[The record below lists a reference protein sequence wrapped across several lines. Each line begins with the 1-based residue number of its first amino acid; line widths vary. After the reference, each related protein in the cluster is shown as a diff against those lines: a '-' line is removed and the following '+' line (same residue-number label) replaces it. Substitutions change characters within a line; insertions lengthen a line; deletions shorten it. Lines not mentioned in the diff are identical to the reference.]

1 MLVLLYHC
9 SMNLQFYLELPSK
22 NRKDKILDYINEII
36 IYNSET
42 NGLGALSKIIDGYS
56 FEEALEICL
65 NMQNKEYAKR
75 LGKSQVKTFLLIRK
89 NDDKII
95 GCINIRWNLTKY
107 MKKYSGNIGY
117 GIRPTERNKGYNK
130 INLYLGL
137 LEAKKLNLNK
147 VMLVCETNNLSS
159 SKTIEALGGIL
170 ERKEIDPN
178 DGLLTSYYWI
188 DINLSINKYTETYRN
203 NIY

>member
-1 MLVLLYHC
+1 ME
-9 SMNLQFYLELPSK
+9 QFYLELPSK
-22 NRKDKILDYINEII
+22 NRKDQILDYLNEII

-65 NMQNKEYAKR
+65 NMQYKKYAKK

-147 VMLVCETNNLSS
+147 VMLVCETNNLPS
-159 SKTIEALGGIL
+159 SKTIEVLGGIL

-188 DINLSINKYTETYRN
+188 DINLSINKYKEIYKN

>member
-1 MLVLLYHC
+1 ME
-9 SMNLQFYLELPSK
+9 QFYLELPSK
-22 NRKDKILDYINEII
+22 NRKDQILDYLNEII

-65 NMQNKEYAKR
+65 NMQNKKYAKK

-95 GCINIRWNLTKY
+95 DCINIRWNLTDY

-147 VMLVCETNNLSS
+147 VMLVCETNNLPS

-188 DINLSINKYTETYRN
+188 DINLSINKYKETYKN

>member
-1 MLVLLYHC
+1 ME
-9 SMNLQFYLELPSK
+9 QFYLELPSK

-56 FEEALEICL
+56 FEKALEICL
-65 NMQNKEYAKR
+65 NMQYKKYAKK

-89 NDDKII
+89 IDDKII
-95 GCINIRWNLTKY
+95 GCINIRWNLTDY

-117 GIRPTERNKGYNK
+117 GIRPIESNKEYNK

-147 VMLVCETNNLSS
+147 VMLVCETNNLPSN
-159 SKTIEALGGIL
+159 KTIEALGGIL

-188 DINLSINKYTETYRN
+188 DINLSINKYKETYKN

>member
-1 MLVLLYHC
+1 ME
-9 SMNLQFYLELPSK
+9 QFYLELPSK

-147 VMLVCETNNLSS
+147 IMLVCETNNLPS

-178 DGLLTSYYWI
+178 DGVLTSYYWI
-188 DINLSINKYTETYRN
+188 DINLSINKYKETYKN

>member
-1 MLVLLYHC
+1 ME
-9 SMNLQFYLELPSK
+9 QFYLELPSK
-22 NRKDKILDYINEII
+22 NRKDKIIDYINEII

-95 GCINIRWNLTKY
+95 GCINIRWNLTDY

-117 GIRPTERNKGYNK
+117 GIRPAERNKGYNK

-147 VMLVCETNNLSS
+147 VMLVCETNNLPS

-188 DINLSINKYTETYRN
+188 DINLSINKYKETYKN

>member
-1 MLVLLYHC
+1 ME
-9 SMNLQFYLELPSK
+9 QFYLELPSK

-65 NMQNKEYAKR
+65 NMQYKKYAKR

-95 GCINIRWNLTKY
+95 GCINIRWNLTDY

-147 VMLVCETNNLSS
+147 VMLVCETNNLPS

-188 DINLSINKYTETYRN
+188 DINLSINKYKETYKN

>member
-1 MLVLLYHC
+1 ME
-9 SMNLQFYLELPSK
+9 QFYLELPSK
-22 NRKDKILDYINEII
+22 NRKDQILDYLNEII

-147 VMLVCETNNLSS
+147 VMLVCETNNLPS

-188 DINLSINKYTETYRN
+188 DINLSINKYKETYKN

>member
-1 MLVLLYHC
+1 ME
-9 SMNLQFYLELPSK
+9 QFYLELPSK

-56 FEEALEICL
+56 FEEVLEICL

-147 VMLVCETNNLSS
+147 VMLVCETNNLPS

-178 DGLLTSYYWI
+178 DGVLTSYYWI
-188 DINLSINKYTETYRN
+188 DINLSINKYKETYKN

>member
-1 MLVLLYHC
+1 ME
-9 SMNLQFYLELPSK
+9 QFYLELPSK
-22 NRKDKILDYINEII
+22 NRKDQILDYINEII

-42 NGLGALSKIIDGYS
+42 NGLGALSKIIEGYS

-137 LEAKKLNLNK
+137 LEAKKLNLDK
-147 VMLVCETNNLSS
+147 VKLVCETNNLGSR
-159 SKTIEALGGIL
+159 KTIEALGGIL

-178 DGLLTSYYWI
+178 DDVLTSYYWI
-188 DINLSINKYTETYRN
+188 DVNLSINMYKETFKN
-203 NIY
+203 NIYK

>member
-1 MLVLLYHC
+1 ME
-9 SMNLQFYLELPSK
+9 QFYLELPSK
-22 NRKDKILDYINEII
+22 NRKDQILDYLNEII

-65 NMQNKEYAKR
+65 NMQYKKYAKK

-95 GCINIRWNLTKY
+95 GCINIRWNLTDY

-147 VMLVCETNNLSS
+147 VMLVCETNNLPS

-178 DGLLTSYYWI
+178 DGVLTSYYWI
-188 DINLSINKYTETYRN
+188 DVNLSINMYKETFKN
-203 NIY
+203 NIYK

>member
-1 MLVLLYHC
+1 ME
-9 SMNLQFYLELPSK
+9 QFYLELPSK
-22 NRKDKILDYINEII
+22 NRKDQILDYINEII

-65 NMQNKEYAKR
+65 NMQYKKYAKK

-147 VMLVCETNNLSS
+147 VMLVCETNNLPS

-178 DGLLTSYYWI
+178 DGVLTSYYWI
-188 DINLSINKYTETYRN
+188 DANLSINMYKETFKN
-203 NIY
+203 NIYK

>member
-1 MLVLLYHC
+1 ME
-9 SMNLQFYLELPSK
+9 QFYLELPSK
-22 NRKDKILDYINEII
+22 NRKDQILDYTNEII

-65 NMQNKEYAKR
+65 NMQYKKYAKK

-147 VMLVCETNNLSS
+147 VMLVCETNNLPS

-178 DGLLTSYYWI
+178 DGVLTSYYWI
-188 DINLSINKYTETYRN
+188 DVNLSINMYKETFKN
-203 NIY
+203 NIYK

>member
-1 MLVLLYHC
+1 ME
-9 SMNLQFYLELPSK
+9 QFYLELPSK

-42 NGLGALSKIIDGYS
+42 NGLGALSKIIEGYS

-95 GCINIRWNLTKY
+95 DCINIRWNLTDY

-147 VMLVCETNNLSS
+147 VMLVCETNNLHS

-188 DINLSINKYTETYRN
+188 DINLSINKYKETYKN

>member
-1 MLVLLYHC
+1 ME
-9 SMNLQFYLELPSK
+9 QFYLELPSK
-22 NRKDKILDYINEII
+22 NRKDQILDYLNEII

-65 NMQNKEYAKR
+65 NMQYKKYAKK

-95 GCINIRWNLTKY
+95 GCINIRWNLTDY
-107 MKKYSGNIGY
+107 IKKYSGNIGY

-147 VMLVCETNNLSS
+147 VMLVCETNNLPS

-178 DGLLTSYYWI
+178 DGVLTSYYWI
-188 DINLSINKYTETYRN
+188 DANLSINMYKETFKN
-203 NIY
+203 NIYK

>member
-1 MLVLLYHC
+1 ME
-9 SMNLQFYLELPSK
+9 QFYLELPSK
-22 NRKDKILDYINEII
+22 NRKDQILDYLNEII

-65 NMQNKEYAKR
+65 NMQYKKYAKK

-95 GCINIRWNLTKY
+95 GCINIRWNLTDY

-117 GIRPTERNKGYNK
+117 GIRPTVRNKG
-130 INLYLGL
+130 
-137 LEAKKLNLNK
+137 
-147 VMLVCETNNLSS
+147 
-159 SKTIEALGGIL
+159 
-170 ERKEIDPN
+170 
-178 DGLLTSYYWI
+178 
-188 DINLSINKYTETYRN
+188 
-203 NIY
+203 